1 MVKLLDYY
9 RYEKKFLIESFSINE
24 LITIIRKNPF
34 LFSPAY
40 NERFVNNIYYDTPNY
55 NSFYDSVNGNT
66 KRQKIRIRWYGDLHG
81 NLLNSNFEIKF
92 KKNDLG
98 YKKIIKLENF
108 QINKKIK
115 KKYLI
120 ETINKTINKNKLN
133 LGYIEP
139 KLINRYKRKY
149 YQSYDKKFRITI
161 DTNLEFFKADELIT
175 NFLNKYCFE
184 HIILEIKY
192 NFENRKLANIITNH
206 LPFRLTKSS
215 KYVIGISNLKKNFI

>member
-120 ETINKTINKNKLN
+120 ETINKTINK
-133 LGYIEP
+133 
-139 KLINRYKRKY
+139 
-149 YQSYDKKFRITI
+149 
-161 DTNLEFFKADELIT
+161 
-175 NFLNKYCFE
+175 
-184 HIILEIKY
+184 
-192 NFENRKLANIITNH
+192 
-206 LPFRLTKSS
+206 
-215 KYVIGISNLKKNFI
+215 